1 MNNTIFYLLC
11 FLFIIKLIY
20 DFKYISSSF
29 NKSKY
34 LNLFLLLIIF
44 LSLSSFILSIFI
56 KVDGSN
62 LWKPL
67 LLVAFIFENY
77 FYIIN
82 TSKR

>member
-34 LNLFLLLIIF
+34 LFLLLIIF